1 MTSLFGDPVQRQ
13 PLVEVYDFSLVELL
27 TQVNQQIVYNLTT
40 TNTFD
45 GKYLFSVNLG
55 VWRNDLVSNVGTY
68 FNVDMLFEGDDDS
81 ARLETTTIINFDN
94 SNAFNQYRTN
104 SMSFIRTVNSSKVNF
119 NFEFRHHSVVDGT
132 PPDAKI
138 SILAVPIN

>member
-27 TQVNQQIVYNLTT
+27 TQVNQEIVYNLTT

-55 VWRNDLVSNVGTY
+55 VWRNDLAANNGTY

-81 ARLETTTIINFDN
+81 SRLETTTIINFDN
-94 SNAFNQYRTN
+94 QNGFNKYRTN
-104 SMSFIRTVNSSKVNF
+104 SMSFIRTVNLSKVDF
-119 NFEFRHHSVVDGT
+119 NFEFRHNIVVDGI
-132 PPDAKI
+132 PPNVKI

>member
-1 MTSLFGDPVQRQ
+1 MASLFGDPVQRQ
-13 PLVEVYDFSLVELL
+13 PLVEVYDFSLVEML
-27 TQVNQQIVYNLTT
+27 TQTNEIVYNLTT

-55 VWRNDLVSNVGTY
+55 VWRNDLAANVGTY

-81 ARLETTTIINFDN
+81 SRLETTTIINFDN
-94 SNAFNQYRTN
+94 QNGFNQYRTN
-104 SMSFIRTVNSSKVNF
+104 SMSFIRTVNLSKVDF
-119 NFEFRHHSVVDGT
+119 NFEFRHNSVVAGT
-132 PPDAKI
+132 PPNVKI